1 MLTTDEENLLSDK
14 NEVFIRMFDED
25 DPDVPLLRM
34 ENSESQSKFALSYS
48 YEESFVLKKT
58 FWDHERWR
66 KKLNHSTKSLGCKC
80 CFLWLIIIPLTGFGS
95 LLFGFVSIPFF
106 ILIVGALFRVNK

>member
-48 YEESFVLKKT
+48 YEESFVLRKT
-58 FWDHERWR
+58 FRDSRLIHERWR
-66 KKLNHSTKSLGCKC
+66 KKPKSC
-80 CFLWLIIIPLTGFGS
+80 CFFWLIIIPFNLCLVF
-95 LLFGFVSIPFF
+95 SIPFF
-106 ILIVGALFRVNK
+106 LLIVGALFRVNK